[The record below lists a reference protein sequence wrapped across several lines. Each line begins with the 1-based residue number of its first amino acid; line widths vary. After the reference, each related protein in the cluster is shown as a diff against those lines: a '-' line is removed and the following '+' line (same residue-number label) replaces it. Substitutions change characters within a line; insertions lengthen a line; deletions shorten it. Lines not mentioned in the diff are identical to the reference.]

1 MKTYIDKGVQAGV
14 SQLHSRALSL
24 DAGSLAPSPND
35 PPLAI
40 GDSQLLS
47 PLAPSLQVS
56 PAYSHSPARGSS
68 LSKTELSSSS
78 KPRQLP
84 LLKPSAHRHSSIR
97 VFSLP
102 EDSPAITGRET
113 FDLVPRVVSMPEQRP
128 NGAQLAD
135 SSLSTEGYDGS
146 MLSGGSFLS
155 GTDTTSGIC
164 FSSHTQGTIPHT
176 PSPPPSPDSVLIIEN
191 NCGLSEAFL
200 SNQHPTKASSPGSE
214 MKMPNDEGWI
224 TWAKSPPR
232 PIPAL
237 HGPLSLPYARCPSG
251 AEGTII
257 EEPDNLPRVIWGLDS
272 GEHRDHSDDFGPDTK
287 VKKLSTQPPQ
297 PFRHSPRQYKPSDEN
312 PAEFSTR
319 THSSVGSVSS
329 TRAGSDTAQ
338 AGTLKPRDTSAGY
351 TDVVYNP
358 YSETIVLENLV
369 ERRNARAVNHGHD
382 YDSTVDL
389 TRTLERNLHF
399 RESETELQNGG
410 ELDRNLLS
418 TTYGSRNSLS
428 SSRPSGA
435 GLPAMRVSSRPAVGS
450 ALPQILIEPRSPEV
464 SQATSRRMTAMELA
478 HQYQQQQLLKMQQQ
492 SLLPTPPN
500 SSSPLW
506 SSEFSPYNHQSV
518 SPVSLRH
525 QVVQE
530 QLQDPETSNQL
541 RYLMRERLGRNI
553 MHDHEIPHLVP
564 PPQIN
569 PVPRPDYSSYELDP
583 ATSQAL
589 TNFLATQDY
598 QHLSPLSSEVLLPVS
613 RTTQTLP
620 GYLGHDAR
628 RYAAPH
634 RDALSSPSHEEFRY
648 ARGHSQHQIPRSIP
662 LARLMQRRLSSVP
675 EEDSSPTINGRSPS
689 PSQLM
694 RHGADRPYLHPPAE
708 HGYQY
713 ADILGSSGNYPVAY
727 LDPASHGSQSK
738 VRGSVFNNKS
748 SSTAGATALDIQG
761 RYRARHEGSSSEKDP
776 TPGPKRASGGLRKT
790 RGRPRIHPN

>member
-1 MKTYIDKGVQAGV
+1 MKTYMDRGVQAG
-14 SQLHSRALSL
+14 SSAEF
-24 DAGSLAPSPND
+24 LAPSTND
-35 PPLAI
+35 PSSFAI
-40 GDSQLLS
+40 GDSQLS

-56 PAYSHSPARGSS
+56 PAYSHSPARGTSVPKS
-68 LSKTELSSSS
+68 ELSNST

-84 LLKPSAHRHSSIR
+84 HLKPSTHRHSSIR

-102 EDSPAITGRET
+102 EDSLAITGREG

-128 NGAQLAD
+128 TGGPLAD

-164 FSSHTQGTIPHT
+164 FSSRKQGTIPHT

-191 NCGLSEAFL
+191 NCELSDAFL
-200 SNQHPTKASSPGSE
+200 SNQQPTKGSSPGSQL
-214 MKMPNDEGWI
+214 KIAPTDDGWI

-272 GEHRDHSDDFGPDTK
+272 GEHRSDDIHTDSK
-287 VKKLSTQPPQ
+287 MKKQEVSTQPPQ
-297 PFRHSPRQYKPSDEN
+297 PFHQSPRHS
-312 PAEFSTR
+312 
-319 THSSVGSVSS
+319 HS
-329 TRAGSDTAQ
+329 
-338 AGTLKPRDTSAGY
+338 
-351 TDVVYNP
+351 P

-369 ERRNARAVNHGHD
+369 ERRNTRTVNHDHD

-399 RESETELQNGG
+399 RESETELQHSG

-418 TTYGSRNSLS
+418 RTYGFRNSLCS
-428 SSRPSGA
+428 ARPSGA

-464 SQATSRRMTAMELA
+464 LQVPSRRMTAMELA

-530 QLQDPETSNQL
+530 QLRDSETSNQL
-541 RYLMRERLGRNI
+541 RHLVRERLTRTST
-553 MHDHEIPHLVP
+553 HDHEITSLAPA
-564 PPQIN
+564 PQLN
-569 PVPRPDYSSYELDP
+569 PVTRLTYPGYELDP

-589 TNFLATQDY
+589 TSLLASQDY
-598 QHLSPLSSEVLLPVS
+598 QNLPPLSSEVLLPVP

-620 GYLGHDAR
+620 GYLGHDIR

-634 RDALSSPSHEEFRY
+634 RDTLLSPGREEFRY
-648 ARGHSQHQIPRSIP
+648 TRGHPQPQHQIPRSIP

-675 EEDSSPTINGRSPS
+675 EEDSSPPINRRSPS
-689 PSQLM
+689 PQLM
-694 RHGADRPYLHPPAE
+694 RHGADRPYLHAPAE
-708 HGYQY
+708 HGYPY
-713 ADILGSSGNYPVAY
+713 TDLLGSSGNYPASY
-727 LDPASHGSQSK
+727 LDSASHNMQSK
-738 VRGSVFNNKS
+738 VRGPAFSGKN
-748 SSTAGATALDIQG
+748 STAGTNALEIQG
-761 RYRARHEGSSSEKDP
+761 RYRARHEGSSSEKE
-776 TPGPKRASGGLRKT
+776 TTAGPKRTSGGLRKT
-790 RGRPRIHPN
+790 RGRPPRIYPN

>member
-1 MKTYIDKGVQAGV
+1 MKTYVDKGVQAGV
-14 SQLHSRALSL
+14 SQLHPRALSL
-24 DAGSLAPSPND
+24 DAGSIAPSPND
-35 PPLAI
+35 SPLAI

-84 LLKPSAHRHSSIR
+84 LLKPSAHRHSTIR

-155 GTDTTSGIC
+155 GTDTTS
-164 FSSHTQGTIPHT
+164 
-176 PSPPPSPDSVLIIEN
+176 DSVLIIEN

-214 MKMPNDEGWI
+214 RKVVPIDEGWI

-287 VKKLSTQPPQ
+287 VKKQEVSNQPPQ
-297 PFRHSPRQYKPSDEN
+297 SFRHSPRQYKPSDEN

-351 TDVVYNP
+351 TDIVYSHNP

-450 ALPQILIEPRSPEV
+450 ALPQILIEPRSPEI
-464 SQATSRRMTAMELA
+464 SQASSRRMTAMELA
-478 HQYQQQQLLKMQQQ
+478 HQYQQLKMQQQ

-506 SSEFSPYNHQSV
+506 SSEFSPYSHQSV

-530 QLQDPETSNQL
+530 QVQDLETSNQL

-553 MHDHEIPHLVP
+553 MHDHEIPHLAP
-564 PPQIN
+564 PPHIN

-620 GYLGHDAR
+620 GYLGHDVR
-628 RYAAPH
+628 RYTAPH
-634 RDALSSPSHEEFRY
+634 RDALSPPSHEEFRH
-648 ARGHSQHQIPRSIP
+648 ARGHSQHQVPRSIP

-713 ADILGSSGNYPVAY
+713 ADILGSSGNYSVAY
-727 LDPASHGSQSK
+727 FDPASHGSQSK
-738 VRGSVFNNKS
+738 VRGSVFNNKT
-748 SSTAGATALDIQG
+748 SSTAGTTALEIQG

-790 RGRPRIHPN
+790 RGRPPRIHPN

>member
-1 MKTYIDKGVQAGV
+1 
-14 SQLHSRALSL
+14 
-24 DAGSLAPSPND
+24 
-35 PPLAI
+35 
-40 GDSQLLS
+40 
-47 PLAPSLQVS
+47 
-56 PAYSHSPARGSS
+56 
-68 LSKTELSSSS
+68 
-78 KPRQLP
+78 
-84 LLKPSAHRHSSIR
+84 
-97 VFSLP
+97 
-102 EDSPAITGRET
+102 
-113 FDLVPRVVSMPEQRP
+113 MPEQRP
-128 NGAQLAD
+128 TGGQLAD

-164 FSSHTQGTIPHT
+164 FSSRTQGTIPHT

-214 MKMPNDEGWI
+214 MKMAPTDEGWI

-272 GEHRDHSDDFGPDTK
+272 GEHHSDDFGPDSKTK
-287 VKKLSTQPPQ
+287 QEVSAQPPQ
-297 PFRHSPRQYKPSDEN
+297 SFHHTPRQYKPSDDK

-329 TRAGSDTAQ
+329 TRAGSDSASL
-338 AGTLKPRDTSAGY
+338 GTLKPRVTSAGY
-351 TDVVYNP
+351 TDVVYSHSP

-369 ERRNARAVNHGHD
+369 ERRNARAVNDDHD

-389 TRTLERNLHF
+389 TRALERNLHF
-399 RESETELQNGG
+399 RESETELQNSG

-418 TTYGSRNSLS
+418 RTYGPRNSLS
-428 SSRPSGA
+428 LSRPSGT

-450 ALPQILIEPRSPEV
+450 ALPQILIEPRSPEIP
-464 SQATSRRMTAMELA
+464 QAPSRRMTAMELA

-530 QLQDPETSNQL
+530 QLRDSETSNQL
-541 RYLMRERLGRNI
+541 RHLVRERLGRNI
-553 MHDHEIPHLVP
+553 MHDREIPSLAP
-564 PPQIN
+564 RID
-569 PVPRPDYSSYELDP
+569 PVSRLDYPGYEIDP

-589 TNFLATQDY
+589 TNLLATQDY
-598 QHLSPLSSEVLLPVS
+598 QHLPSLSSEVLLPVP
-613 RTTQTLP
+613 RTAQTLP
-620 GYLGHDAR
+620 GYLGHDIR
-628 RYAAPH
+628 RYAASH
-634 RDALSSPSHEEFRY
+634 RDALLSPSHEEFRY
-648 ARGHSQHQIPRSIP
+648 ARGHSQHQVPRSIP

-675 EEDSSPTINGRSPS
+675 EEDPSPTINGRSPS

-713 ADILGSSGNYPVAY
+713 ADIIESSGNYPVAY
-727 LDPASHGSQSK
+727 LDPASHSSQSK
-738 VRGSVFNNKS
+738 VRGPVFSSK
-748 SSTAGATALDIQG
+748 SSTAGATALEIQG
-761 RYRARHEGSSSEKDP
+761 RYRTRHEGSSSEKDS
-776 TPGPKRASGGLRKT
+776 TTGPKRAGGGLRKT
-790 RGRPRIHPN
+790 RGRPPRVHPN